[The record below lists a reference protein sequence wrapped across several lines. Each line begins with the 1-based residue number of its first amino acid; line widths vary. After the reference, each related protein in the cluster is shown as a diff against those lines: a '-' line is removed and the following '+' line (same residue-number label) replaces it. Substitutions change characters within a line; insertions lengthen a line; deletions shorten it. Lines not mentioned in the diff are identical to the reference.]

1 MSPQGRKVSFV
12 EPPQV
17 QHLAFSSSST
27 LARHPS
33 ACSGAYSAP
42 RSLACSRF
50 VPQRPLTAAHCG
62 ARTPH
67 SSSGAFK
74 ARIRIY
80 SPYFPPSRLTI
91 RLTRVP
97 QQFLYFQHLI
107 HFDRCPARPPLLVL
121 VQ

>member
-17 QHLAFSSSST
+17 QHLAFSPPSTVRSSPICALRGLLRSS
-27 LARHPS
+27 LARLLPLRAS
-33 ACSGAYSAP
+33 ASAYGGSLRCSYT
-42 RSLACSRF
+42 
-50 VPQRPLTAAHCG
+50 PLS
-62 ARTPH
+62 P
-67 SSSGAFK
+67 GAFK

-97 QQFLYFQHLI
+97 QQFLYFST
-107 HFDRCPARPPLLVL
+107 FDSV
-121 VQ
+121 